1 MKKVNKL
8 RMLGFEITLYD
19 ERLDVV
25 LYCEDKNWI
34 YLVELVIF
42 VGSVDPKQLLEITE
56 MTKDVIAGKI
66 FVTVFLDFG
75 TL

>member
-56 MTKDVIAGKI
+56 MTMGVIAGKI
-66 FVTVFLDFG
+66 YVTVFLDFG

>member
-1 MKKVNKL
+1 M

-56 MTKDVIAGKI
+56 MIKDVIAGKI